1 MAPSGSRRFINI
13 WSRRIHRWAS
23 IATALPLLLV
33 VCTGI
38 LLLLKKE
45 ITWIQPP
52 TLRGA
57 GGEPAIN
64 LGAVLQAARTF
75 SPAEVESWGDI
86 SRLDVRVKEGVI
98 KVQAR
103 SGWEIQV
110 CASTGALLGHAVRR
124 SDLIEAIHDGSWFG
138 DVAKMGIFLPSAVLV
153 LTLWVTGIWLWL
165 MPYLTRRAAVAT
177 RSIKARP
184 VTPSVP

>member
-1 MAPSGSRRFINI
+1 MGNHA
-13 WSRRIHRWAS
+13 AD
-23 IATALPLLLV
+23 LPLLLV

-64 LGAVLQAARTF
+64 LGDVLEVARTV

-103 SGWEIQV
+103 GGWEIQV

-138 DVAKMGIFLPSAVLV
+138 NVAKMGIFLPSAVLV
-153 LTLWVTGIWLWL
+153 LALWVTGVWLWL
-165 MPYLTRRAAVAT
+165 RPYLARRDAVAP
-177 RSIKARP
+177 RSIKAGP
-184 VTPSVP
+184 VTPPGP